1 MRLKL
6 SLIGLVC
13 FLALISCQNSNGNGN
28 KIVATI
34 YDKTLYQSDLQ
45 GIMYEGISYNDSIVR
60 TKAFIDNW
68 IRRQLVIHQ
77 AENNFDASE
86 LDFSKELEDYR
97 NSLIIYKYET
107 LLVEQNL
114 DTIVSDDEITK
125 YIEDNSPLD
134 MNKAAIRSIIL
145 NIRKKELLEKMHN
158 SLYNKAVKER
168 VFVIY

>member
-13 FLALISCQNSNGNGN
+13 YLALISCQNSNGNGD

-45 GIMYEGISYNDSIVR
+45 SIMYEGISYNDSIVR

-97 NSLIIYKYET
+97 NSLIIYICY
-107 LLVEQNL
+107 QR
-114 DTIVSDDEITK
+114 
-125 YIEDNSPLD
+125 YFFY
-134 MNKAAIRSIIL
+134 
-145 NIRKKELLEKMHN
+145 LLEFRY
-158 SLYNKAVKER
+158 LYYVLIHI
-168 VFVIY
+168 FGS